1 MSTDAQK
8 PKTEETPD
16 YKKLT
21 QEFEREYVEFSTVIA
36 EEKKK
41 LKKLLEEN
49 K

>member
-1 MSTDAQK
+1 MSTDEKK
-8 PKTEETPD
+8 PEMEETPD

-21 QEFEREYVEFSTVIA
+21 QEFEREYVEFSTVVA

-41 LKKLLEEN
+41 LKKLLEE